1 MHEPSAR
8 PRQLF
13 FSVALSAAAL
23 AVTGPPS
30 LHWSSSPA
38 PVAAALQDRPA
49 AAPGIPQPFAFY
61 RARVRP
67 SFPVPAPSTTAPRVS
82 DDLEAARL
90 IPSPTPTPTP
100 TPTQAAQ
107 TATQPP
113 PPPPPT
119 PYPSYTDL
127 PSSSGAYGSA
137 QAYAE
142 SLVGSAQF
150 ACLQPLWDRESGWN
164 PYAQNPTSGAY
175 GIPQALP
182 GSKMASAGPDW
193 ATNPD
198 TQVRWGIGY
207 INSSY
212 GSPCGALA
220 HEQSYGWY

>member
-8 PRQLF
+8 PRQVF

-30 LHWSSSPA
+30 LRWSSPPA
-38 PVAAALQDRPA
+38 PVAAVLEERPDA
-49 AAPGIPQPFAFY
+49 TLIPQPFASY

-67 SFPVPAPSTTAPRVS
+67 SFPVPTPSATPPRVS
-82 DDLEAARL
+82 DDLAAARL
-90 IPSPTPTPTP
+90 IPSPAPTPTP
-100 TPTQAAQ
+100 PPAPAAREATQAP
-107 TATQPP
+107 QPP
-113 PPPPPT
+113 SPS

-142 SLVGSAQF
+142 SLVGQAQF

-164 PYAQNPTSGAY
+164 AYAQNPTSGAY

-198 TQVRWGIGY
+198 TQVRWGIQY
-207 INSSY
+207 LNDTY
-212 GSPCGALA
+212 GSPCGGWA
-220 HEQSYGWY
+220 HEQAYGWY